1 MKIGLN
7 VAGLQQG
14 NSSPEE
20 RSSTT
25 TSPTTHRSTL
35 GTVADLRSR
44 SLGSAT
50 HPPRGE
56 HSRPETK
63 GRPTWIQRIGNRVF
77 PSRDRGGDALP
88 SLLQASALPPDL
100 KQEVADAIQKAGI
113 PLREETIKDIER
125 FNDSTLLRSMEPMTP
140 GNLSAVYKAT
150 YPGFVGVFK
159 RPARTVMSMG
169 LRVLEHSNSLCR
181 EKATHLLDEQL
192 RFGVIPPTSFA
203 AHRDAD
209 GRLQVGVVME
219 FVQGASPVASRRKVD
234 VSDSETGR
242 KLLQNRK
249 ALVSDSAL
257 MKVQCKLLGVESIA
271 FSGEDRV
278 EICHLQSPVKLDSPE
293 VKRDLVA
300 LQLLDFIVGQVD
312 RHSKNYIVSEPG
324 ATTGR
329 LSAKG
334 IDNDLAFDRGFAVI
348 NFINRAILH
357 RPINLGLPEVID
369 SEMLASLRAVEEDN
383 LRQDLADFLPSSD
396 IDALVRRLEI
406 AKSHFAA
413 HPESVIPPDEWDS
426 AHLSDATKS
435 YISRDSV
442 KLQSQWL
449 DGA

>member
-7 VAGLQQG
+7 VTGLQRG
-14 NSSPEE
+14 ISSPEE
-20 RSSTT
+20 RSPTT
-25 TSPTTHRSTL
+25 TSPITQGRPL
-35 GTVADLRSR
+35 GTVPDLRSR
-44 SLGSAT
+44 SQGSAT
-50 HPPRGE
+50 QPPRGE
-56 HSRPETK
+56 PSGPETK
-63 GRPTWIQRIGNRVF
+63 GRPAWMQRIGNGVF

-100 KQEVADAIQKAGI
+100 KQEVAHAIQKAGI
-113 PLREETIKDIER
+113 PLRQETIKDIER
-125 FNDSTLLRSMEPMTP
+125 FNDSTLQRPMEPMTP
-140 GNLSAVYKAT
+140 GNLSAVSKAT
-150 YPGFVGVFK
+150 YPCFVGVFK
-159 RPARTVMSMG
+159 RPARTMMSMG
-169 LRVLEHSNSLCR
+169 LRAIEHSNSLCR

-192 RFGVIPPTSFA
+192 RFGAIPPTSFA

-219 FVQGASPVASRRKVD
+219 FVQGASPVTSRREVD

-249 ALVSDSAL
+249 ALASDSAL

-300 LQLLDFIVGQVD
+300 LQILDFICGQVD
-312 RHSKNYIVSEPG
+312 RHSKNYIVSKPG
-324 ATTGR
+324 TTTGR
-329 LSAKG
+329 LGAKG

-369 SEMLASLRAVEEDN
+369 SEMLASLRALKEAD
-383 LRQDLADFLPSSD
+383 LRQDLADFLPPSD
-396 IDALVRRLEI
+396 IDALVRRMET

-413 HPESVIPPDEWDS
+413 HPGSVIAPNEWNS
-426 AHLSDATKS
+426 VHLSDATKS

-449 DGA
+449 DEA